1 MGFLIGVTEI
11 VVRCSII
18 NASILSLFFA
28 GMHENISEVSDMLN
42 VLNMDILERALNAYT
57 TEEECIK
64 AGLKES
70 LFWLLLK
77 TADAVK
83 AM

>member
-1 MGFLIGVTEI
+1 MP
-11 VVRCSII
+11 
-18 NASILSLFFA
+18 ILLLFGA
-28 GMHENISEVSDMLN
+28 DTQETVKEVSDMLN
-42 VLNMDILERALNAYT
+42 VLHMDTLERALNAYT
-57 TEEECIK
+57 TTTEEEPIK

-77 TADAVK
+77 TAEAVT

>member
-1 MGFLIGVTEI
+1 MQ
-11 VVRCSII
+11 
-18 NASILSLFFA
+18 
-28 GMHENISEVSDMLN
+28 ENIREVSDMLN
-42 VLNMDILERALNAYT
+42 VHNMEILERALNVYT
-57 TEEECIK
+57 TEGESVK

-83 AM
+83 AS

>member
-1 MGFLIGVTEI
+1 MLTGIAQVP
-11 VVRCSII
+11 
-18 NASILSLFFA
+18 ILLLFCA
-28 GMHENISEVSDMLN
+28 DTQETIKEVSDMLN

-57 TEEECIK
+57 TEEQSVK

>member
-1 MGFLIGVTEI
+1 MQKDIK
-11 VVRCSII
+11 
-18 NASILSLFFA
+18 
-28 GMHENISEVSDMLN
+28 EVSDMLN

-57 TEEECIK
+57 TEEDSIK